1 MEEETDNINFKNYL
15 QISLVSSIAALFS
28 YLLLFFIGNYVILY
42 FAYDFD
48 IGAWFNIS
56 GVHFS
61 QPHASPLWTYDAEV
75 TILLSKPILSL
86 IISIVSLLM
95 MLLIKNLRIA
105 SLLIILWI
113 NIFSFNACFGIII
126 HDFIWQTGL
135 INVAEKMDLSIG
147 TMIFSMAITIFFM
160 IRIGMVNS
168 TIFSLFL
175 PKKNKTKNPIR
186 FLAVILFII
195 VPLLITFLI
204 SFVFTS
210 MHHQAWVHLNILS
223 SILIISVFF
232 FYKGKKIKTSKA
244 KKLNI
249 TRFDWVLSILLL
261 ITTVFIYYKM
271 LSPIMINQ

>member
-1 MEEETDNINFKNYL
+1 MGDLSQINFKNYL

-28 YLLLFFIGNYVILY
+28 YLLLFLIGNYVVLY

-61 QPHASPLWTYDAEV
+61 QPPSSPLWTYDAEV

-86 IISIVSLLM
+86 LIAIASLLT

-105 SLLIILWI
+105 SLLLILWI
-113 NIFSFNACFGIII
+113 NIFSFNACFGTII

-135 INVAEKMDLSIG
+135 INVAEKMELSMG
-147 TMIFSMAITIFFM
+147 TMIFSMAITTFFM

-175 PKKNKTKNPIR
+175 PKKNKTKNRIR
-186 FLAVILFII
+186 FLALIMFILVPII
-195 VPLLITFLI
+195 ISFLI

-210 MHHQAWVHLNILS
+210 MHHRATVHLNILS
-223 SILIISVFF
+223 LIIIIGVFF
-232 FYKGKKIKTSKA
+232 FYKGKKIKNTEA

-249 TRFDWVLSILLL
+249 TRFDWFLSILLL
-261 ITTVFIYYKM
+261 IATFIIYYKM
-271 LSPIMINQ
+271 LSPIMINP